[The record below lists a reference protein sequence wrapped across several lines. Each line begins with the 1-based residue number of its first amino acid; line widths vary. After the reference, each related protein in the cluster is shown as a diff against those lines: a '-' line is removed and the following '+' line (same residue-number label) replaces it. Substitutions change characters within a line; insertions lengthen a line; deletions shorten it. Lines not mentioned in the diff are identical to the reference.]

1 VIRRYFNDVYILI
14 IGDVVMRLFKK
25 GVLGKM
31 AAVGSGV
38 MGSGLV
44 SAQSQSTAQF
54 GTSGSGQGIPGLF
67 ENLVNTLGQL
77 ATQAMEFGTLV
88 GGLLIIYGLWGWY
101 GRSKKGT
108 AAQNDTFWQPAAI
121 FVGALLIM
129 GDTFIG
135 AASESVTGQDGAKQV
150 QQYRLKPPSN

>member
-1 VIRRYFNDVYILI
+1 
-14 IGDVVMRLFKK
+14 MRLFKK

-44 SAQSQSTAQF
+44 FAQNATEF
-54 GTSGSGQGIPGLF
+54 GNSGSGQGIPGLF

-88 GGLLIIYGLWGWY
+88 GGLLIIYALWAWY
-101 GRSKKGT
+101 GRIKKGT
-108 AAQNDTFWQPAAI
+108 ASQNDTFWQPAGII
-121 FVGALLIM
+121 FGALLIV

-135 AASESVTGQDGAKQV
+135 AASESVTGQDGAAQV
-150 QQYRLKPPSN
+150 QQYRLDPPSN